1 VGSKAVRR
9 VAVSEP
15 SLAGGRVWSHVTR
28 DSAWTHALPFV
39 FDLKLVCEVSRLHGM
54 DREDLNSLQC
64 RELTVIE
71 EALQIE
77 QAIFLVFRASSHF

>member
-1 VGSKAVRR
+1 MRASIG
-9 VAVSEP
+9 
-15 SLAGGRVWSHVTR
+15 
-28 DSAWTHALPFV
+28 ALPSWRQGLEPWDTWQRV
-39 FDLKLVCEVSRLHGM
+39 DACPTLCLRLEAGMRGIRLHGP

-64 RELTVIE
+64 RELTVIK

>member
-1 VGSKAVRR
+1 MGSKATRR
-9 VAVSEP
+9 VTVSEP
-15 SLAGGRVWSHVTR
+15 SLAGGKVWSRVS
-28 DSAWTHALPFV
+28 SAWTHALPFV
-39 FDLKLVCEVSRLHGM
+39 FNLKLVCKVSRLHGT

>member
-1 VGSKAVRR
+1 MRGI
-9 VAVSEP
+9 
-15 SLAGGRVWSHVTR
+15 
-28 DSAWTHALPFV
+28 
-39 FDLKLVCEVSRLHGM
+39 RLHGP

-64 RELTVIE
+64 RELTVIK